1 MKTFKSITDLKK
13 LLNNPFHDTVKE
25 IISPYIE
32 APTYRGRLGGL
43 IEPVPGSQL
52 NSSLSTASSR
62 I

>member
-1 MKTFKSITDLKK
+1 MKTFKSITDIEQLRSHP
-13 LLNNPFHDTVKE
+13 LHDTIEE

>member
-1 MKTFKSITDLKK
+1 MKTFKSIPDVKQVLGT
-13 LLNNPFHDTVKE
+13 PVHDTVKE